1 MSDPQMPAVQPPE
14 KATVIDL
21 KAPPPWAI
29 ELASSTKKA
38 LAEIST
44 HLDDQDTKLD
54 KVVTDAIESNVRMS
68 RLEDTVKDAV
78 IRVATLEGR
87 AGQTSIKVG
96 AVSNHDLEQEAK
108 LADLIVW
115 RTTVATKDDLAKTTL
130 TQTNQLIDSLKK
142 NPIVSK
148 ALTIIGTAIITYLA
162 THFGV
167 HL

>member
-1 MSDPQMPAVQPPE
+1 MPPQPPTVAL
-14 KATVIDL
+14 KKDDIIQAQLKQVIDGMSSFRSEMSTGIAHL
-21 KAPPPWAI
+21 TADVQLVSNDLGIVKDRVAI
-29 ELASSTKKA
+29 IEGWKN
-38 LAEIST
+38 
-44 HLDDQDTKLD
+44 DQD
-54 KVVTDAIESNVRMS
+54 ARAS
-68 RLEDTVKDAV
+68 RTSK
-78 IRVATLEGR
+78 RV
-87 AGQTSIKVG
+87 QQ
-96 AVSNHDLEQEAK
+96 VSDSDLSQEAK

-130 TQTNQLIDSLKK
+130 AQTNQLIDSLKK